1 MNWKVTAL
9 VSGLAL
15 MHPVVTFVLSESPEK
30 KLTQLQEES
39 PLLVGMV
46 RFELTILCSQ
56 GIRLNQTRPH
66 PE

>member
-15 MHPVVTFVLSESPEK
+15 MRPVVTFVLSESPEK
-30 KLTQLQEES
+30 KLTQPQEES

-46 RFELTILCSQ
+46 RFELTTNVPKTPMLP
-56 GIRLNQTRPH
+56 LNTTPRN
-66 PE
+66 